1 MRAFFYLAFF
11 GFNFLDSALLW
22 RIVLGEVSNFATRF
36 NGEARLTVILGVVTR
51 AYGFIS
57 IAKSASACAQGKG
70 IPALRQSDSTYFLG
84 AESQRAVGLLGWSS
98 YTTLS
103 IRVAERLC
111 LALSPACDQ
120 LFNDRWIS
128 KC

>member
-1 MRAFFYLAFF
+1 M
-11 GFNFLDSALLW
+11 
-22 RIVLGEVSNFATRF
+22 
-36 NGEARLTVILGVVTR
+36 ILGGVTR

-57 IAKSASACAQGKG
+57 IVKSASACAQGKG
-70 IPALRQSDSTYFLG
+70 IPALRRSDSTYFLG

-120 LFNDRWIS
+120 LFNN
-128 KC
+128 